1 MEFMIG
7 LHLRLSKYPKE
18 GFLLINGSL
27 VADVRLDVGFIKCSL
42 TFSREIFIFFF
53 SPPSLRN
60 KLDFVLMSS
69 LSIPSEV
76 SHVAPPE
83 QEKATS

>member
-1 MEFMIG
+1 M
-7 LHLRLSKYPKE
+7 LTY
-18 GFLLINGSL
+18 FLKGDFL
-27 VADVRLDVGFIKCSL
+27 FI
-42 TFSREIFIFFF
+42 FF